1 MELYVVLALVNLVL
15 LGLLFF
21 EYYKHKKKISVAIIY
36 NKYGQTMDSFTINP
50 SYDRVKRTYDGKV
63 DSYIMNKEIP
73 AIKYNNIHF
82 YFWEFQKPEQVSI
95 LKDFEPIM
103 DTKTLNVML
112 EMEKIK
118 ALNTASSNILD
129 GLFTK
134 RNMIIAGVVVVA
146 IVMATQFGL
155 F

>member
-1 MELYVVLALVNLVL
+1 MELYVILALINVVL

-36 NKYGQTMDSFTINP
+36 NKYGQAMDSFKINP
-50 SYDRVKRTYDGKV
+50 SYDRVKRTYDGKD

-118 ALNTASSNILD
+118 ALNTASNNILD

-134 RNMIIAGVVVVA
+134 RNIIIAGVVVVA
-146 IVMATQFGL
+146 VVMATQFGL